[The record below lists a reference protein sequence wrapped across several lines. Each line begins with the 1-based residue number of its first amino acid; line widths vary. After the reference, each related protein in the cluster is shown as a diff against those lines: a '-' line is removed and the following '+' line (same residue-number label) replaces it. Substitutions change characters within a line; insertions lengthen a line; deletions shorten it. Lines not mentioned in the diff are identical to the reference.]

1 MVLLDCIDAREACQS
16 VESSG
21 EPGRA
26 GRRAP
31 VCYNATGRRS
41 LTPRLQHIRAPL
53 EAVKGSLD
61 GAALYALCALRRR
74 ARTQSLRVYLVGG
87 PVRDVLLG
95 TPIKDL
101 DFVVE
106 GDAPEVARQLAEE
119 LDARVVVHS
128 RFGTATVVL
137 GAGGIDL
144 VTARRED
151 YPRPAALPVVSP
163 GSIYDDLAR
172 RDFSINALALP
183 LAEVRPKVLD
193 PHGGLD
199 DLRRGVLRVLHS
211 KSFADDPTRILRAV
225 RYEGRFGFH
234 LEDGTLSLLESA
246 VAQGNLGLLTGD
258 RLRHELARILQEDRP
273 EPVLQR
279 AWGLGVLASIHPL
292 LGDEGAPARLAAL
305 AGSEVNAGGVPPLPA
320 PGGIDPLAYLGS
332 LVYPLSGGDG
342 EALINRLNL
351 PATWAEVVRDTI
363 RLREL
368 EPELAVPDMERSRLF
383 HLVEGFSQTAALAV
397 SRVTASAPVAKR
409 LSEYWNELSFVTP
422 ALNGGDL
429 LAMGVPEGPLVGQM
443 LRELQDARLD
453 RRVVTADEERRLVRQ
468 SLARLGGRPDDG

>member
-1 MVLLDCIDAREACQS
+1 M
-16 VESSG
+16 
-21 EPGRA
+21 
-26 GRRAP
+26 
-31 VCYNATGRRS
+31 
-41 LTPRLQHIRAPL
+41 
-53 EAVKGSLD
+53 
-61 GAALYALCALRRR
+61 
-74 ARTQSLRVYLVGG
+74 
-87 PVRDVLLG
+87 LG

-106 GDAPEVARQLAEE
+106 GDAPEAARLLAEE

-128 RFGTATVVL
+128 RFGTATVIL

-144 VTARRED
+144 VTARREV

-183 LAEVRPKVLD
+183 LAEDQPKVLD
-193 PHGGLD
+193 RHGGLN
-199 DLRRGVLRVLHS
+199 DLRRGVIRVLHS
-211 KSFADDPTRILRAV
+211 ESFADDPTRILRAL

-246 VAQGNLGLLTGD
+246 VAQGYLGLLTGD
-258 RLRHELARILQEDRP
+258 RLRHELERILQEDRP
-273 EPVLQR
+273 GPVLQR
-279 AWGLGVLASIHPL
+279 AWELGVLASIHPL

-305 AGSEVNAGGVPPLPA
+305 VPPLPV
-320 PGGIDPLAYLGS
+320 PGGIEPLAYLGS
-332 LVYPLSGGDG
+332 LVYPLSDGAG

-363 RLREL
+363 RLRGL
-368 EPELAVPDMERSRLF
+368 EPELAVPDIEPSRLV
-383 HLVEGFSQTAALAV
+383 HLVEGYSQTAALAV
-397 SRVTASAPVAKR
+397 SRVTASATVARR
-409 LSEYWNELSFVTP
+409 LLEYWSELRFVSP

-443 LRELQDARLD
+443 LRELLDARLD
-453 RRVVTADEERRLVRQ
+453 RRVATADDERRWVRQ
-468 SLARLGGRPDDG
+468 SLARLGGRPGDE

>member
-1 MVLLDCIDAREACQS
+1 
-16 VESSG
+16 
-21 EPGRA
+21 
-26 GRRAP
+26 
-31 VCYNATGRRS
+31 
-41 LTPRLQHIRAPL
+41 
-53 EAVKGSLD
+53 
-61 GAALYALCALRRR
+61 
-74 ARTQSLRVYLVGG
+74 
-87 PVRDVLLG
+87 VLLG

-119 LDARVVVHS
+119 LNVRAVVHA

-144 VTARRED
+144 VTARREV
-151 YPRPAALPVVSP
+151 YPRPAALPAVSP

-183 LAEVRPKVLD
+183 LAEDQPKVLD
-193 PHGGLD
+193 HHAGLD
-199 DLRRGVLRVLHS
+199 DLRRGVIRVLHP

-234 LEDGTLSLLESA
+234 LEDGTLNLLESA
-246 VAQGNLGLLTGD
+246 VAQDYLGLLTGD

-279 AWGLGVLASIHPL
+279 AWGLGVLDSIHPS
-292 LGDEGAPARLAAL
+292 LGDEEASARLAAL
-305 AGSEVNAGGVPPLPA
+305 AGSEAGT
-320 PGGIDPLAYLGS
+320 GGIEPLAYLGS
-332 LVYPLSGGDG
+332 LVYPLSGGAG
-342 EALINRLNL
+342 EALISRLNL

-368 EPELAVPDMERSRLF
+368 EPELAVLDMERSRLF
-383 HLVEGFSQTAALAV
+383 HLVQGFSQIAALAV

-409 LSEYWNELSFVTP
+409 LSEYWNELRLVSP
-422 ALNGGDL
+422 ALSGGDL
-429 LAMGVPEGPLVGQM
+429 LAMGVPEGPLVGQV

-453 RRVVTADEERRLVRQ
+453 RRVATADDERRLVRR
-468 SLARLGGRPDDG
+468 SLARLGGRPGDG